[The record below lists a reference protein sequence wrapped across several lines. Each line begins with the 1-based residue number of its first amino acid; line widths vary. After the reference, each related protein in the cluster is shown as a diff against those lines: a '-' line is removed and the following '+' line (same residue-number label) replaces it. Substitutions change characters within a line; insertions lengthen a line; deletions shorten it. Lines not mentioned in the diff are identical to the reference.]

1 MTDEQIAATSIEMGK
16 VAAPIYA
23 HYLTMPMK
31 RTEAMELAVRE
42 AVVLMGA
49 AEAFLREHL

>member
-1 MTDEQIAATSIEMGK
+1 MTDEQAAQTSIEMAK

-23 HYLTMPMK
+23 HYLMMPMK

-42 AVVLMGA
+42 AVALMGA
-49 AEAFLREHL
+49 ADAFLREHL